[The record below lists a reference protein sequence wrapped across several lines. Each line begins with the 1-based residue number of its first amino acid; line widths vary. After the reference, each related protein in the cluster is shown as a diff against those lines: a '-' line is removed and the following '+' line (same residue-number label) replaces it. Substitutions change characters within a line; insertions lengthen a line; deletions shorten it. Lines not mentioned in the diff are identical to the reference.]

1 MTTAI
6 PSPFDLGAYLA
17 RIGLSAPV
25 PATLDGLSQLVAAH
39 MACIPFE
46 NLDVL
51 LGRPIRLDLDSLQ
64 RKLVTARRG
73 GYCFEHVT
81 LFAAALDA
89 MGFRAQPHIARVT
102 LVTPRTHSPRTH
114 MLLTVALSEGPV
126 MVDPG
131 LGSRAPGFPVPVTD
145 AGADPGGG
153 LTHWLVRDGP
163 DWMLRV
169 RTSDGVLDAWVS
181 RLEADP
187 PIDFEVGNHYTA
199 THPASIFR
207 NRLMLRTVTPEGF
220 VTVMNRDVSLWRGLQ
235 PETRRLEDRDDLRAL
250 LRDRFGFDLP
260 EIDRLRIPAIPEW
273 D

>member
-1 MTTAI
+1 MTTTAATL
-6 PSPFDLGAYLA
+6 DLGAYLD
-17 RIGLSAPV
+17 RIGLTAPV
-25 PATLDGLSQLVAAH
+25 PATLGGLSQLVAAH
-39 MACIPFE
+39 MARIPFE

-89 MGFRAQPHIARVT
+89 LGFRAEPHIARVT

-114 MLLTVALSEGPV
+114 MLLTVALPEGLYL
-126 MVDPG
+126 VDPG
-131 LGSRAPGFPVPVTD
+131 LGSRAPGFPIPVVD
-145 AGADPGGG
+145 AGADPGDGV
-153 LTHWLVRDGP
+153 THWLTRDGP
-163 DWMLRV
+163 DWKLRV
-169 RTSDGVLDAWVS
+169 RTADGVLDAWVS

-207 NRLMLRTVTPEGF
+207 NRLMLRTVTAEGV
-220 VTVMNRDVSLWRGLQ
+220 VTVMNRDVTLWRGLQ
-235 PETRRLEDRDDLRAL
+235 PETRQLADRGALRAL
-250 LRDRFGFDLP
+250 LRDWFGFDLP
-260 EIDRLRIPAIPEW
+260 EVDGLRIPAIPEW